1 MNNGTITVTGTGR
14 IHVVPDVTR
23 LEAAI
28 GSVFPTCDAAY
39 QAAKENSKWM
49 VQILEYNKK
58 SGKLAKTIYF
68 DISDHT
74 ISEYDETIII
84 LAKSKMDLN

>member
-1 MNNGTITVTGTGR
+1 
-14 IHVVPDVTR
+14 
-23 LEAAI
+23 
-28 GSVFPTCDAAY
+28 
-39 QAAKENSKWM
+39 M